1 MEPQIRLRLNVL
13 FKETKTNLAFNEK
26 PEAKQVLRT
35 KMKENPLERE
45 TGMRTKNKLSLNR
58 LNALLSNEKTQIKG
72 NFFKRK
78 CVLEQTLSCT
88 SMTFL
93 GND

>member
-13 FKETKTNLAFNEK
+13 FKETKTNLVFNEK

-45 TGMRTKNKLSLNR
+45 TGMRTK
-58 LNALLSNEKTQIKG
+58 T
-72 NFFKRK
+72 NFLEIDSMCYCPTKKRK
-78 CVLEQTLSCT
+78 
-88 SMTFL
+88 
-93 GND
+93 

>member
-26 PEAKQVLRT
+26 PESKQVLRT

-45 TGMRTKNKLSLNR
+45 TGMRTK
-58 LNALLSNEKTQIKG
+58 T
-72 NFFKRK
+72 NF
-78 CVLEQTLSCT
+78 L
-88 SMTFL
+88 
-93 GND
+93 

>member
-13 FKETKTNLAFNEK
+13 FKETKTNLVFNEK

-45 TGMRTKNKLSLNR
+45 TGMRTK
-58 LNALLSNEKTQIKG
+58 T
-72 NFFKRK
+72 NFLEIDSMRYCPTKKRK
-78 CVLEQTLSCT
+78 
-88 SMTFL
+88 
-93 GND
+93 